1 MNQTLQGYAGTIGAL
16 SMIAIWLPALL
27 NGPLSLMLAG
37 FTLLFA
43 VLFIVGSVRRRR
55 SAVGSV
61 AILLLVGVGTWGL
74 LFGIGWYFQHIPPLS
89 FTP

>member
-1 MNQTLQGYAGTIGAL
+1 MLDQAVRRHLSNIVEIGHGTV
-16 SMIAIWLPALL
+16 PF
-27 NGPLSLMLAG
+27 SLMLGG

-74 LFGIGWYFQHIPPLS
+74 LFGIWWYFQHMPPLS